1 MSYENKILQ
10 MKKMLGKKKAS
21 TSNEQQLSFVK
32 PDEPKYVKQWESAGL
47 EVVRTDY
54 GIVFKRTVTYPLHYS
69 HGNYELKQL
78 FAVQKKWERFAE
90 DHPYK
95 TATNETLLFFDTETT
110 GLKGTG
116 TNIFLL
122 GFLQHVEN
130 AFQLTQ
136 YVLADPAN
144 EVAFLQEGNVWSPEK
159 TVVTYNGKSF
169 DWPQL
174 ETRWTLNRQHL
185 PKLSQ
190 FKHIDLLHST
200 KRIWKNDLDKMKLT
214 AVEKEKLG
222 FERVGDIPGFLAP
235 VIYLDAVKNGDA
247 TSLMKV
253 LKHNEWD
260 LLSLVTLYIHSSLL
274 LFSQS
279 LSESSITYTNI
290 GKWYGDLKDAV
301 KGASVLE
308 NVTGQYKSFETGLAY
323 FHLGV
328 QQKKLANFEEAIQS
342 FEQCISFVNIE
353 YKVKASEQIAILSE
367 HKIKDLQKA
376 FKYTNLSLQYVHLI
390 QHWTD
395 IKKDKQLL
403 SLTKRK
409 IRLEN
414 KLREIKH

>member
-10 MKKMLGKKKAS
+10 MKKMLGKKKV
-21 TSNEQQLSFVK
+21 TTTNEGQVSFVK
-32 PDEPKYVKQWESAGL
+32 PDEPKYVTEWESAGL
-47 EVVRTDY
+47 EVVRTAY
-54 GIVFKRTVTYPLHYS
+54 GIVFKRTVTYPLHYC

-78 FAVQKKWERFAE
+78 FAVQKKWDRFNG

-95 TATNETLLFFDTETT
+95 TTSEETLLFFDTETT

-136 YVLADPAN
+136 YILADPAN
-144 EVAFLQEGNVWSPEK
+144 EVAFLLEGNVWSPEK

-185 PKLSQ
+185 PKLIQ
-190 FKHIDLLHST
+190 PRHIDLLHST

-214 AVEKEKLG
+214 EVEKEKLG
-222 FERVGDIPGFLAP
+222 FERIGDIPGFLAP
-235 VIYLDAVKNGDA
+235 VIYLDAVKSGDA
-247 TSLMKV
+247 TSLMKI

-260 LLSLVTLYIHSSLL
+260 LLSLITLYIHSSLL
-274 LFSQS
+274 LFNQS
-279 LSESSITYTNI
+279 LSESSTTYTNI

-301 KGASVLE
+301 TGTNVLE
-308 NVTGQYKSFETGLAY
+308 KVTGQYKSYETGLAY
-323 FHLGV
+323 FHLGL
-328 QQKKLANFEEAIQS
+328 QQKKLTDYEKAIQS

-367 HKIKDLQKA
+367 HKIKDIEKA
-376 FKYTNLSLQYVHLI
+376 AKYTDLSLQYVNLI
-390 QHWTD
+390 HHWTED
-395 IKKDKQLL
+395 KKEKQVL
-403 SLTKRK
+403 SLLKRK
-409 IRLEN
+409 KRLEN
-414 KLREIKH
+414 KMVK